1 MTFNT
6 MNIYSF
12 IIVWGRMAKTAA
24 EFAKD
29 LCDITANKPFPF
41 RQKKPLFDTIFEIF
55 KHDATHGLRGKFW
68 ESVTYYLCRSPNTTI
83 KSVLETLM
91 YKDSK
96 QLISKR
102 ILGHTKYITVV
113 SQLFL
118 ELILHL
124 MKKINQDKTVTREF
138 LKNMILTVEHS
149 DTAAILNIAIDDVD
163 SFLKLTTEDKE
174 TLLKLIRNI
183 DGFFLTNN
191 YTRIGNYSLAHIIR
205 SLCKGIIRKKF
216 VKTTA
221 LSDDEDDDDDD
232 DDAAAASAASSSA
245 ASLNEWTIIDDVDED
260 DDDTPIQTK
269 RGPTYFYQQYPVI
282 AITDQRQ
289 RCKYDGQ
296 CYQNMI
302 HHGKYKHLLQ
312 DGPLPYPST
321 GGVRLNS
328 KMSKLTRHS
337 IHAPCRRSSS
347 KRTPRRRPSTKRR
360 TRRRHRH

>member
-1 MTFNT
+1 
-6 MNIYSF
+6 
-12 IIVWGRMAKTAA
+12 MAKTAA
-24 EFAKD
+24 EIAKD

-55 KHDATHGLRGKFW
+55 KHDATHGQHGRFW
-68 ESVTYYLCRSPNTTI
+68 ESVTYYDCRSPNTTI

-149 DTAAILNIAIDDVD
+149 DTVAILNIAIDDVD
-163 SFLKLTTEDKE
+163 SFLKLTREDKE
-174 TLLKLIRNI
+174 NLLKLIRNI
-183 DGFFLTNN
+183 DGFFLTNK
-191 YTRIGNYSLAHIIR
+191 YRRIGNYSLAHIIR
-205 SLCKGIIRKKF
+205 SLCKGIIREKF
-216 VKTTA
+216 TA
-221 LSDDEDDDDDD
+221 LSQDDDDDEDDDDDD
-232 DDAAAASAASSSA
+232 AAASAASSSA

-260 DDDTPIQTK
+260 DDDTPIQSK
-269 RGPTYFYQQYPVI
+269 RGPTYFYQQNPAI

-289 RCKYDGQ
+289 RCRYDGQ

-312 DGPLPYPST
+312 DGPLPYPS

-328 KMSKLTRHS
+328 KMSKRTRHS
-337 IHAPCRRSSS
+337 IRAHRRRSSS
-347 KRTPRRRPSTKRR
+347 KRTHRPHLSTKRR
-360 TRRRHRH
+360 RHTRRNRHRH

>member
-1 MTFNT
+1 MT
-6 MNIYSF
+6 
-12 IIVWGRMAKTAA
+12 KTAA
-24 EFAKD
+24 DFAKD
-29 LCDITANKPFPF
+29 LCHITAYTPFPF

-55 KHDATHGLRGKFW
+55 KYDATHGLRGRFW
-68 ESVTYYLCRSPNTTI
+68 ESVTSYPCRNTTI

-102 ILGHTKYITVV
+102 ILGHTKYIKVV

-118 ELILHL
+118 ELISHL
-124 MKKINQDKTVTREF
+124 MKKINQDKTITREF

-149 DTAAILNIAIDDVD
+149 DTVAILNIAIDDVD

-174 TLLKLIRNI
+174 NLLKLIRNI

-221 LSDDEDDDDDD
+221 LSDDEDEDEDDDD
-232 DDAAAASAASSSA
+232 DDAAAASAASAASSSA

-269 RGPTYFYQQYPVI
+269 RGPTYFYQKNPVI

-289 RCKYDGQ
+289 RCRYDGQ
-296 CYQNMI
+296 CYQNEE
-302 HHGKYKHLLQ
+302 HHSKYKHLLQ
-312 DGPLPYPST
+312 DGPLPYPSPSI

-337 IHAPCRRSSS
+337 IYAPRRRSSS
-347 KRTPRRRPSTKRR
+347 KRTHRRRPSTKRR